1 MQLRNNTQTI
11 KKLLQPDVRGY
22 MKSFY
27 LWKTVCRFLK
37 KLRTVPSHSWEYIQR
52 KL

>member
-22 MKSFY
+22 MKSFIY
-27 LWKTVCRFLK
+27 GEQFEGK
-37 KLRTVPSHSWEYIQR
+37 TVPSYSWEYIQR